1 MEFKQSVIL
10 IFKDEEKQISET
22 YKTLEFVIE
31 VINEKDTKWNDFIK
45 FQLSQAN
52 CSLID
57 NIAIGAPIEV
67 SFNLRGR
74 KWEKDGKVNYFNS
87 LDAWRIKK
95 TSSSPEPQNT
105 PSFTNANAVAQ
116 PIFKPTADEQDNDLP
131 F

>member
-1 MEFKQSVIL
+1 MEFKQSGIL
-10 IFKDEEKQISET
+10 IFKDIEKQVTET
-22 YKTLEFVIE
+22 FKNREFVIE

-74 KWEKDGKVNYFNS
+74 KWEKDGKVSYFNS
-87 LDAWRIKK
+87 LDAWRIAAQ
-95 TSSSPEPQNT
+95 SQVAGSASPQT
-105 PSFTNANAVAQ
+105 FTNANTSTPAQ
-116 PIFKPTADEQDNDLP
+116 KPVGEQGDGDLP